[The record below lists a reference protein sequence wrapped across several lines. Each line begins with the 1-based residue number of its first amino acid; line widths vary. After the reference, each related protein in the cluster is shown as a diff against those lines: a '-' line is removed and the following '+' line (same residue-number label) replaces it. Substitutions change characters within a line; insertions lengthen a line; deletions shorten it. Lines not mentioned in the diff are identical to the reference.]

1 MGKMPKEVRDRI
13 AKARA
18 TAGGNNIRHGEY
30 VLMIMRSTYDKMNSG
45 QCHINEFVVHEAKK
59 NVVAEGEKTVDVEPN
74 PVGSSC
80 SYVINYDGKGKL
92 SADGNS
98 KALVL
103 GLFGMKEGEV
113 DDALVADTLGDFT
126 DDSQPAKGML
136 VKCSTY
142 AKEVR
147 SKPGKFITGLNWSC
161 ADKPGEGVNSP
172 EQCAA
177 RLAEHAKNQA
187 KSEQAA

>member
-30 VLMIMRSTYDKMNSG
+30 VLMIMRSTYEKMNSG
-45 QCHINEFVVHEAKK
+45 QCHINEFAVHSAKK
-59 NVVAEGEKTVDVEPN
+59 VSVAEGDRQVDVEPN
-74 PVGSSC
+74 PLGSSC

-103 GLFGMKEGEV
+103 GLFGMKEGEM

-126 DDSQPAKGML
+126 DDKQPAKGML
-136 VKCSTY
+136 VKCTTY
-142 AKEVR
+142 PKEVR
-147 SKPGKFITGLNWSC
+147 SNPGKFITGLNWEC
-161 ADKPGEGVNSP
+161 VAKPGEGLNSP
-172 EQCAA
+172 EECAK
-177 RLAEHAKNQA
+177 RLEDFAKH
-187 KSEQAA
+187 EAATKAA